1 MKKESY
7 IYPAVFGK
15 TTTGYSVHFPD
26 LPGCVSTGGTLDAA
40 YKMARE
46 GLGLHLW
53 GMEKDGDEI
62 PEPTP
67 VDSIE
72 QEQGYVIGLVEVLM
86 PPVRVEL
93 DNKPVKKTLTIP
105 AYLNTLAEQKR
116 VNFSRVLQT
125 ALKKELGV

>member
-15 TTTGYSVHFPD
+15 TATGYSVHFPD

-67 VDSIE
+67 VDSMLRVARRTANSARTAHCT
-72 QEQGYVIGLVEVLM
+72 QPRKSRQLGGDFAKIG
-86 PPVRVEL
+86 EL
-93 DNKPVKKTLTIP
+93 R
-105 AYLNTLAEQKR
+105 A
-116 VNFSRVLQT
+116 LQFAAT
-125 ALKKELGV
+125 CSPWAHLER

>member
-15 TTTGYSVHFPD
+15 TATGYSVHFPD
-26 LPGCVSTGGTLDAA
+26 LPGCVSTGGTLDPA

>member
-1 MKKESY
+1 
-7 IYPAVFGK
+7 
-15 TTTGYSVHFPD
+15 
-26 LPGCVSTGGTLDAA
+26 
-40 YKMARE
+40 
-46 GLGLHLW
+46 
-53 GMEKDGDEI
+53 MEKDGDEI

>member
-1 MKKESY
+1 
-7 IYPAVFGK
+7 
-15 TTTGYSVHFPD
+15 
-26 LPGCVSTGGTLDAA
+26 
-40 YKMARE
+40 
-46 GLGLHLW
+46 
-53 GMEKDGDEI
+53 
-62 PEPTP
+62 
-67 VDSIE
+67 
-72 QEQGYVIGLVEVLM
+72 M

>member
-1 MKKESY
+1 MKKEAY
-7 IYPAVFGK
+7 VGPAVCGK
-15 TTTGYSVHFPD
+15 TATGYSVHFPD

-62 PEPTP
+62 SEPTP

-93 DNKPVKKTLTIP
+93 DNKPVKKTLTIH